1 MARRLMELEK
11 LVRKEANVN
20 NEKAVQVAAETNYKS
35 MQSELTGADIEQL
48 EKDVEELKQEL
59 SEKTEQLNI

>member
-1 MARRLMELEK
+1 M
-11 LVRKEANVN
+11 
-20 NEKAVQVAAETNYKS
+20 QVAAETNYKS
-35 MQSELTGADIEQL
+35 MQSELTAADIEQL